1 MSFAS
6 YASSASS
13 ASFASS
19 AASQKIRNIINRPQ
33 LLNNIL
39 VSPHLYNLAD
49 TETSIFIDPETEQ
62 IFNIEQLEQDIPTA
76 GLDES
81 LMETHYNENKL
92 FENVVN
98 FINNPVG
105 MLKGIAVALLSIP
118 SLKHEP
124 LIIKR
129 IVSAKKLFARV
140 QRISLLLG
148 KFIELGGTSDDI
160 SVLQHTV
167 VLRDMK
173 KSIAEYSVLKK
184 LIEEHITLTNAEHK
198 EIQDNVKR
206 AALEISGIVPRER
219 EEIYDLAIKEQISD
233 KLVTLL
239 CDLDS
244 LFFQLSKLE
253 NLIDT
258 ATSRINRT
266 ILTRLNS
273 FAKEM
278 VNAEFNDKLKDAIT
292 KQNAKLDLDRASE
305 MTQSEILSN
314 VTNIEHL
321 MLGLSQYDDMFGTCK
336 DARSRSRSSSSSR
349 MPLAQRRVRS
359 PLTRNKDISK
369 SRSRSRETHGKERSR
384 SRSRET
390 HGKVRSRSRSRSPS
404 KSRSRETH
412 GKVRSRS
419 ISHGGKKQNRTVKN
433 NKK

>member
-1 MSFAS
+1 
-6 YASSASS
+6 
-13 ASFASS
+13 
-19 AASQKIRNIINRPQ
+19 
-33 LLNNIL
+33 L

-62 IFNIEQLEQDIPTA
+62 IFNITQLDQDIPTA
-76 GLDES
+76 RLDER
-81 LMETHYNENKL
+81 LMEKQYNENTL
-92 FENVVN
+92 FKNVVD

-148 KFIELGGTSDDI
+148 TFIELGGTSDNI
-160 SVLQHTV
+160 SVLKETG
-167 VLRDMK
+167 VLTDMRR
-173 KSIAEYSVLKK
+173 SINEYRALKRS
-184 LIEEHITLTNAEHK
+184 IEKQITLTNAEHK
-198 EIQDNVKR
+198 EIQDTVKQ
-206 AALEISGIVPRER
+206 AAPEISGIVPRER
-219 EEIYDLAIKEQISD
+219 EEIYDLAIKEQISN

-239 CDLDS
+239 CELDY
-244 LFFQLSKLE
+244 LFNQLSKLE
-253 NLIDT
+253 KRINN
-258 ATSRINRT
+258 ATSSGNNQ

-278 VNAEFNDKLKDAIT
+278 VDAEFNNKLEDKIT
-292 KQNAKLDLDRASE
+292 QENAEMDLVRARE

-314 VTNIEHL
+314 VTNIERL

-336 DARSRSRSSSSSR
+336 DARSRSRSRSSSRSSSRSR

-359 PLTRNKDISK
+359 LLETRNKDISK

-404 KSRSRETH
+404 KSRSREKTS
-412 GKVRSRS
+412 KERSPSQSR
-419 ISHGGKKQNRTVKN
+419 GGKKQNRTVKN
-433 NKK
+433 NKKE

>member
-336 DARSRSRSSSSSR
+336 DARSRSRSRSSSSSR

-404 KSRSRETH
+404 KSRSR
-412 GKVRSRS
+412 
-419 ISHGGKKQNRTVKN
+419 GGKKQNRTVKN